1 MNKSSFLICCIAA
14 VSYCGPMLAD
24 EIKLYDKPP
33 SAEEM
38 SRDLFP
44 EHHVEEVPIDVKTR
58 SISFGTK
65 KVSPVKTGHSSNI
78 NKSTPKAE
86 RAGIGLPIQFAYNSA
101 EILSESNSYLEQLGI
116 MLKKEKMTNFKLLIE
131 GHTDASG
138 SEGHNKLLSESRAE
152 AVKNYLISKYDVNPY
167 KLIITGIG
175 ENRPLRN
182 KAPDDPLNRRVEFY
196 RAD

>member
-1 MNKSSFLICCIAA
+1 MNKSSLLMCCIAA
-14 VSYCGPMLAD
+14 VSYCEPMWAD

-44 EHHVEEVPIDVKTR
+44 EHHVDEVPIDVKTR

-65 KVSPVKTGHSSNI
+65 KASPAKTGHSSNI
-78 NKSTPKAE
+78 AKSAPKAE

-116 MLKKEKMTNFKLLIE
+116 LLKTEKMTSFKLLIE

-152 AVKNYLISKYDVNPY
+152 AVKNYLISNYDVNPY

-175 ENRPLRN
+175 ENRPLRHKDPN
-182 KAPDDPLNRRVEFY
+182 DPLNRRVEFY